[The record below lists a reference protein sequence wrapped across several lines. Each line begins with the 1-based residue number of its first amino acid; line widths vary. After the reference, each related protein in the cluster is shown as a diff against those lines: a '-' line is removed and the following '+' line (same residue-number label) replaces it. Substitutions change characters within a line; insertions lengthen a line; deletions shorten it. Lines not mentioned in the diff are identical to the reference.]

1 MEIHRFRLDFL
12 PESIPGLTLALGNFD
27 GMHRGHQRLLLDT
40 SFLAK
45 NESGV
50 LLFDPPSPFKGNNVL
65 TSLEQKIAICRKL
78 RLDHVFV
85 LESNKAFW
93 NLSPQ
98 EFCDQILKK
107 LGASLLCC
115 GEDFRFGKKAEGK
128 VDDLKKDFD
137 VHLTPFLESNGIKIS
152 SSFIREA
159 IQNGEVEKAADWLGR
174 PYEMAG
180 KVAHGFRNGHL
191 IGFPTLNL
199 KSSTPYCLPRF
210 GVYCGLAYIDG
221 IPHQAVI
228 NVGVH
233 PTIDQIEEPS
243 IEAHLLDFEEE
254 AYDKT
259 LYLDFRHFERCEKKF
274 ASLEELSKQLLLD
287 KAWAKEQLS
296 KE

>member
-1 MEIHRFRLDFL
+1 MDIHRFRLGLL
-12 PESIPGLTLALGNFD
+12 PNPIPGLTLALGNFD
-27 GMHRGHQRLLLDT
+27 GVHRGHQRLLLDT
-40 SFLAK
+40 TFHAK
-45 NESGV
+45 KESGV
-50 LLFDPPSPFKGNNVL
+50 LLFDPPSPFKGDGVL

-85 LESNKAFW
+85 LETEDAFW

-107 LGASLLCC
+107 LGASCLCC

-128 VDDLKKDFD
+128 VADLKKDFE
-137 VHLTPFLESNGIKIS
+137 VILTPFLEDEGVKIS
-152 SSFIREA
+152 SSLIREA
-159 IQNGEVEKAADWLGR
+159 IRKGDVEKADRLLGR
-174 PYEMAG
+174 PYEIVG

-191 IGFPTLNL
+191 LGFPTLNL
-199 KSSTPYCLPRF
+199 KSLISYCLPRF
-210 GVYCGLAYIDG
+210 GVYCGFAYVDG
-221 IPHQAVI
+221 IPHPAVI

-233 PTIDQIEEPS
+233 PTVDQIASPS

-254 AYDKT
+254 AYEKT

-274 ASLEELSKQLLLD
+274 ASLEELSNQLLQD

-296 KE
+296 KD